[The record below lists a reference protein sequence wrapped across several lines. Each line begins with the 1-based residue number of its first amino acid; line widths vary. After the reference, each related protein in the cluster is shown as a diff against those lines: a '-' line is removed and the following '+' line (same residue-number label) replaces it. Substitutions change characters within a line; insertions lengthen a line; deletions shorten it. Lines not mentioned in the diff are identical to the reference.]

1 MFIDL
6 GMQVAMTD
14 EEFLAEMQ
22 QRVER
27 FDLSKNDH
35 VIGCPLCLH
44 SIPVPSPV
52 SVEAQG
58 ADDQT
63 QAAGRP
69 R

>member
-22 QRVER
+22 QRIER
-27 FDLSKNDH
+27 FDLTKNDH

-52 SVEAQG
+52 PG
-58 ADDQT
+58 DDQASGAT
-63 QAAGRP
+63 GTRQ
-69 R
+69 